1 MLKPPFYKGL
11 DEVSPKLPRLSDG
24 GWFKVRQVCDDFFI
38 QLCMFYQIDEADTI
52 IMEKDELKRVLET
65 LIACGDLRIEEC
77 SKGGDVF
84 VAG

>member
-1 MLKPPFYKGL
+1 M
-11 DEVSPKLPRLSDG
+11 
-24 GWFKVRQVCDDFFI
+24 RQVCDDFFI